1 VKDNC
6 RPNPKQKII
15 VMSKLGSI
23 DGSATR
29 GKRERKSVTL
39 DEKVDL
45 KRYER
50 NEHKA
55 GMANAAG
62 IP

>member
-1 VKDNC
+1 M
-6 RPNPKQKII
+6 IM
-15 VMSKLGSI
+15 MSIRGSS

-45 KRYER
+45 IKRYES
-50 NEHKA
+50 NERKVC
-55 GMANAAG
+55 MAKAAG
-62 IP
+62 IPESTL